1 MSDDSSITAHSIGRS
16 ISQLGFRL
24 HDQREK
30 KSKEGARSAL
40 TETDQQFQL
49 TVVGEAG
56 TLPTW
61 ETIEVDFDET
71 IYKAPAQRDNPLEEP
86 HFTFGSSM
94 QSEDPVILH
103 ASVKEWKRDSG
114 GNFTGAVLH
123 IGASGG
129 TAEKP
134 TPFKA
139 IMHLTFQGFSSPNY
153 PVTGEGEG

>member
-30 KSKEGARSAL
+30 KSKEGASSAL
-40 TETDQQFQL
+40 TETDQQFQVEV
-49 TVVGEAG
+49 TGNAG
-56 TLPTW
+56 PLPTW

-71 IYKAPAQRDNPLEEP
+71 IYQAPAQRDNPLEEP

-94 QSEDPVILH
+94 QSDLPVILH
-103 ASVKEWKRDSG
+103 ATVREWKQDSA
-114 GNFTGAVLH
+114 GNFTGAIVH
-123 IGASGG
+123 IGASGSSSEQL
-129 TAEKP
+129 TR
-134 TPFKA
+134 FKA
-139 IMHLTFQGFSSPNY
+139 RVHLTFQGFSSPNY